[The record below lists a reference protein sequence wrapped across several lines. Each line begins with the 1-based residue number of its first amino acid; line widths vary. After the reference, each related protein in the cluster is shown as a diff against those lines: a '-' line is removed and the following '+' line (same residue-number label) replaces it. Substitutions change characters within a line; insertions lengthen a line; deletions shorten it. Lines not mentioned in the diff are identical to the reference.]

1 LVEARDEVEVEAD
14 DEDEDEDEEE
24 RSAGMTEGMWRA

>member
-1 LVEARDEVEVEAD
+1 LVEARDEVEEVEAD
-14 DEDEDEDEEE
+14 DEEEEE